1 MPSPKRVVRAS
12 VRVGRA
18 MGLTHGEALELTAFC
33 AQSAAIDIGRKT
45 GAHAPWL
52 LEIIAETRARQARF
66 RLARKD

>member
-12 VRVGRA
+12 VRAAMV
-18 MGLTHGEALELTAFC
+18 MGLTRGEALELTAFC

-52 LEIIAETRARQARF
+52 LEIIAETRAQQARSC
-66 RLARKD
+66 LARKD